1 MSHLTKLEFN
11 ALDISRE
18 NYLSWIL
25 DAKIH
30 LDAIGLSST
39 IKNNNDPSNQ
49 DRVKV
54 MVFL

>member
-30 LDAIGLSST
+30 LDAIGLSNT